1 MKQITLVFLM
11 IMGTVAYVGADEI
24 RFDGNFWKNSDQ
36 TTKEFFVSGVLEGV
50 FTGQDR
56 VMASTMEGVEK
67 GTIGM
72 KCFAAISSLK
82 SSLEADMEKI
92 KVGQLVDGIDE
103 FYSDFKN
110 RSIKVKW
117 AYLVVM
123 QQIKGTSEED
133 TKKFIESVR
142 QNPD

>member
-36 TTKEFFVSGVLEGV
+36 TTKEFFVSGVLGGI
-50 FTGQDR
+50 FAGQDR
-56 VMASTMEGVEK
+56 VMASAMEDVEK
-67 GTIGM
+67 GKIDM

-82 SSLEADMEKI
+82 SSLEADMKKI
-92 KVGQLVDGIDE
+92 KVGQIVDGIDE

-123 QQIKGTSEED
+123 QQIKGTSEEE